1 MIARFAKN
9 KEVFYTAEG
18 SGPEILFLHGAA
30 SDADTMEPLVRELRG
45 NYRCIVLDRL
55 GYRRSTRLEENTT
68 IEEQASAVDAV
79 LDQAASGPVWMF
91 GHSSGGNVAL
101 GYTSL
106 FPERVRGL
114 IVMEPA
120 LYALYPEES
129 TPLPLARMKEEIV
142 PMFQGGDIEGGI
154 KRFMDHLD
162 LLHDTKVEV
171 ALAPSDKGIDNWL
184 PLRHEFEFALSW
196 PESRSP
202 IRLVDHPRARDQRR
216 ANHSASPRRVRDSGP
231 DSAESPARDTGRLR
245 SSCTAFP
252 TCSGCRA
259 DLELRQKSGL
269 ENRVRP
275 LCPYF

>member
-1 MIARFAKN
+1 MIAQFAKD

-30 SDADTMEPLVRELRG
+30 SDADTLEPLVRELRG

-55 GYRRSTRLEENTT
+55 GYGRSTRLEENTT

-79 LDQAASGPVWMF
+79 LGEAASGPVRMF

-129 TPLPLARMKEEIV
+129 TPLPLSRMKEEIV
-142 PMFQGGDIEGGI
+142 PMFQGGDIEGRI

-171 ALAPSDKGIDNWL
+171 ARAPSDKGIDNWL
-184 PLRHEFEFALSW
+184 PLRHEFEFALGW

-202 IRLVDHPRARDQRR
+202 IRLVDHPALVIKGGRTTPLLQGASEILAQTLPKARLVTLANCDHLAPLFQPALVAEQISNFVRNQDQK
-216 ANHSASPRRVRDSGP
+216 NGV
-231 DSAESPARDTGRLR
+231 
-245 SSCTAFP
+245 
-252 TCSGCRA
+252 
-259 DLELRQKSGL
+259 
-269 ENRVRP
+269 
-275 LCPYF
+275 